1 MQLGLIGFPL
11 EHSRSP
17 EIFARFFDEDRAKGA
32 SYKLYPLEDITTLR
46 SWLKSLPNLV
56 GFNVTIPHKKSIIP
70 MLDWVA
76 DEAIAIGAV
85 NTVKVVQQEG
95 KTKLHGYNTDY
106 YGFATTLKQF
116 LGDYKPQ
123 RALVLGTGGSA
134 NTVVYTLAKMG
145 IAYTKVSRNSSADA
159 PMTYDDI
166 SDQTIAQTQLIINT
180 TPLGMYPSIKSFPKI
195 PYQALTPQ
203 HYLYDLV
210 YNPLETMFL
219 QKGAAFGANTQTGI
233 TMLEL
238 QARKAWEIWK
248 EGV

>member
-17 EIFARFFDEDRAKGA
+17 EIFARLFDEESVKGA

-76 DEAIAIGAV
+76 DEALAIGAV

-106 YGFATTLKQF
+106 YGFATTLKHF
-116 LGDYKPQ
+116 LGDYIPQ
-123 RALVLGTGGSA
+123 RALILGTGGSA
-134 NTVVYTLAKMG
+134 NTVAYTLAQMG
-145 IAYTKVSRNSSADA
+145 VEYTKVSRNSSADA
-159 PMTYDDI
+159 PMTYEDI
-166 SDQTIAQTQLIINT
+166 SAQTIAQTQLIINT

-195 PYQALTPQ
+195 PYDALTSE

-219 QKGAAFGANTQTGI
+219 QKGAAFGANIQTGI
-233 TMLEL
+233 AMLEL
-238 QARKAWEIWK
+238 QAHKAWEIWK
-248 EGV
+248 ESK